1 MTEEKIKQ
9 ISEAVSGMTRAEWSR
24 VVIGIEKKFNAEN
37 AKITLTDSALI
48 ERAIKLEL

>member
-24 VVIGIEKKFNAEN
+24 VVIAIEKIQCGKRQDHPDGFR
-37 AKITLTDSALI
+37 TD
-48 ERAIKLEL
+48 